1 MRIVVLPL
9 VAAALFAAGCSGSQ
23 SPQDQASNGAGQA
36 AITAVTGT
44 VTLRDA
50 GAKVSPQA
58 RLDLALVDVS
68 QKPIRTVASKTVDPI
83 GALPL
88 SFKLDFNPAEI
99 VANDLYVLQAEMVDG
114 ERHYTTP
121 LQYPVLTKGQPAQVA
136 VQMVAEAT
144 PAEKMMEAFKQVRNR
159 LGGMK
164 IQQGTALGD
173 TESHAWQ
180 VFREKGEVA
189 FIRQRVDYFEKGAT
203 STDIA
208 YQDGKPWVVIQQKM
222 AHQGEKPSAIDRA
235 GWDDQGNLVLKERVE
250 GGKTSPLP
258 DAAAKSLYD
267 DAAALFN
274 RFDKKN

>member
-1 MRIVVLPL
+1 MRITALPL
-9 VAAALFAAGCSGSQ
+9 LAAALFAAGCSGSQ
-23 SPQDQASNGAGQA
+23 SPQDQAPGGAGQA

-68 QKPIRTVASKTVDPI
+68 QKPIRTVASKTVEPI

-99 VANDLYVLQAEMVDG
+99 VADDLYVLQAEMVDG

-144 PAEKMMEAFKQVRNR
+144 PAEKMMDAFKQVKNR
-159 LGGMK
+159 IGGMK
-164 IQQGTALGD
+164 LEQGTALGE
-173 TESHAWQ
+173 TESRGWQ

-189 FIRQRVDYFEKGAT
+189 FIRERADYFDKGAT

-222 AHQGEKPSAIDRA
+222 AHQGEKPSTIDRA

-250 GGKTSPLP
+250 GGRTTPLP
-258 DAAAKSLYD
+258 DAAAKALYD
-267 DAAALFN
+267 DAAAILAKV
-274 RFDKKN
+274 DKKK